1 MLLNIICNN
10 GDLNVVYILIKVG
23 IIVNLIY

>member
-1 MLLNIICNN
+1 MLLNIIFNN
-10 GDLNVVYILIKVG
+10 GDLNVVYIIIKVG